1 MSVSNPIIANS
12 ENVYDLLKSGKSLDS
27 KVPYSHPQ
35 KTNGKVLNLKLG
47 RIWFNQLLPSNYPL
61 VDEPVDKKKMN
72 DIIVDLYKKYG
83 TEEAAD
89 IISKLQSEAFR
100 LASLS
105 PNTFNIDMFIPPE
118 GWLKKK
124 EEFVK
129 KADKLSPTEFKD
141 EAEKLTKE
149 LIQHF
154 EDSNFRIFNIMTS
167 GAKGNPISDWGA
179 LLVTKGYTIDIEGN
193 LLGPIVGSLNDGY
206 GKIDFYNSAAE
217 ARKNFYMRSALA
229 AHPGYLTRKMVNA
242 NAGLQIDESLEDC
255 KTSKTFDL
263 IVTKELAGIIL
274 QRNYVSQAKTIKTIE
289 SIDQVLDRKIKLR
302 SPLYC
307 LSEKG
312 ICPTCYGGLYKTLNT
327 INVGI
332 LAAGAVNIVGIN
344 AMMKMRHQ
352 SSSNRTKEVDFID
365 MIKKA
370 GLDTREFDKVLN
382 IEKTVVSAKIPCS
395 ITIDTSEYDD
405 ISLIESSEKYQVVG
419 VLTVQYGNPPDI
431 QFLTLPFTIMVDC
444 FKTNDMIVDGN
455 IIIINYEPG
464 MKIIEQKYYDDSFN
478 ERTVDRLFEGG
489 VKYITNPEVLTM
501 TIHNHL
507 PEIDLV
513 HIETI
518 VSNMFRDADDSTK
531 PARLTNYKNFQILG
545 QKRLPFVTSWISALS
560 FENISRAVK
569 VGLLDGKDAK
579 FDPIEQIVME
589 RYNTD

>member
-489 VKYITNPEVLTM
+489 AKYITNPEVLTM

>member
-193 LLGPIVGSLNDGY
+193 LLGPIVGSINDGY